1 MLMSGVW
8 LLDEP
13 QSYLLGS
20 RGLTY
25 AGRRA
30 CIVSP
35 VNFDYKGGV
44 GEGGR
49 DLKVKYEGQ
58 PLGKRIS
65 SKEMDLL
72 LLLYSRDIM
81 Y

>member
-25 AGRRA
+25 AGRRV

-35 VNFDYKGGV
+35 VNFDYKGEWGKV
-44 GEGGR
+44 GGTWE
-49 DLKVKYEGQ
+49 
-58 PLGKRIS
+58 
-65 SKEMDLL
+65 
-72 LLLYSRDIM
+72 
-81 Y
+81 